1 MRKRERNTGV
11 GGEREPEGKEGR
23 KEKAGSGGR

>member
-1 MRKRERNTGV
+1 MRKKERNTGV
-11 GGEREPEGKEGR
+11 GRQREPERKEGR